1 VSAKVVGTGGED
13 TTVDGGMSDLRAA
26 VQAQAHRNQML
37 KAQAAE
43 LMGELERL
51 RSGLDEL
58 RRNLLAISVTVTSD
72 DGMVTV
78 TVGPRGQVQRLDI
91 DPRIYRRPDARA
103 LADTILTTIQR
114 AAAQAQ
120 ERVEATCRP
129 YFPPEQVREHL
140 SFDFAASVRRL
151 DHQLGGL
158 GLSER

>member
-1 VSAKVVGTGGED
+1 
-13 TTVDGGMSDLRAA
+13 VDGGMSDLRAA

-37 KAQAAE
+37 KARAAE

-58 RRNLLAISVTVTSD
+58 RRNLLSISVTVTSD

-78 TVGPRGQVQRLDI
+78 TVGPRGQVQRLDL

-114 AAAQAQ
+114 AVAQAQ
-120 ERVEATCRP
+120 ERVEAVCKP
-129 YFPPEQVREHL
+129 YVPPEEVREHL
-140 SFDFAASVRRL
+140 NFDFTASMRRL
-151 DHQLGGL
+151 DQQFGGL
-158 GLSER
+158 GLHERS